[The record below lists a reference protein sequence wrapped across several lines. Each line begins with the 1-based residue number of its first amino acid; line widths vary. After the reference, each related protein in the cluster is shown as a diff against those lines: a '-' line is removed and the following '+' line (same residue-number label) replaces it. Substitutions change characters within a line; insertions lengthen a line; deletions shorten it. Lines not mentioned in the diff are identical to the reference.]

1 MSSFEMDDHLP
12 ERGKTFIQCIV
23 YYIAEHMGFDLLRT
37 FKRLLLQATIISYT
51 FWKALKM

>member
-12 ERGKTFIQCIV
+12 EGGKTFIQCIV